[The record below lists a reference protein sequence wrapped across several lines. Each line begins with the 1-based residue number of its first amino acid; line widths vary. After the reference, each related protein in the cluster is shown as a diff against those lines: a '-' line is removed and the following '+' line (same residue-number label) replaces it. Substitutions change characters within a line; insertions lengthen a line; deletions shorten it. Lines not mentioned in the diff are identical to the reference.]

1 MAPVNRP
8 DCGLRIDAS
17 GLRKSCD
24 IKCLKAENRFYRA
37 RFYYFGDYDADLA
50 AGKLD
55 KRNLTVS
62 IRLLRPGFELKQLGS
77 EIGVRVDELF
87 CSDISLS
94 RIYNQFYV
102 ARRSA
107 RLLTKLFR
115 KYFPIS

>member
-1 MAPVNRP
+1 MP
-8 DCGLRIDAS
+8 
-17 GLRKSCD
+17 
-24 IKCLKAENRFYRA
+24 
-37 RFYYFGDYDADLA
+37 
-50 AGKLD
+50 GKLD